1 MMADF
6 TAPYSTKLWLQ
17 ITL

>member
-1 MMADF
+1 MADF